1 MVWETLVNLVCRPP
15 RYSYDPDDVLGPKRF
30 RIDGR
35 LFERIDVEVMNKRRQ
50 RLRCSHY
57 LPILEGNRAGQQT
70 KFPCVIYCHGNCGSR
85 VDASD
90 CLDLLL
96 PQSISVFAFD
106 FSGSG
111 LSDGETISLGFYE
124 QDDLMAVIE
133 YLRAGGLVSRIGLWG
148 RSMGAATSVLVA
160 ARDPSIA
167 GMVLDSAF
175 SSLTQ
180 VMYELANQ
188 YMKQVKVPK
197 ILINGAISVLR
208 KSVQKKGNFDIRDVN
223 PEEAADKCFIPALFA
238 HADGDDFVLA
248 HHSKHLYERYSGDKN
263 IITFGGDHNSPRPAF
278 FFDSVGIFF
287 HNVLIENAE
296 LEAAEPMSPQ
306 IAAAQEY
313 NQQQYSS
320 AYAGSAPDLSARNR
334 QSPPKDHHQPPP
346 NAWGDS
352 HALSAAFAPLSG
364 GRANGEEGVIEA
376 LRTSLREM
384 ETELGPDDPNVQEI
398 RKMLRE
404 YEAQGH

>member
-50 RLRCSHY
+50 RLRC
-57 LPILEGNRAGQQT
+57 
-70 KFPCVIYCHGNCGSR
+70 CH
-85 VDASD
+85 

-223 PEEAADKCFIPALFA
+223 PEEAADKCFIP
-238 HADGDDFVLA
+238 V
-248 HHSKHLYERYSGDKN
+248 
-263 IITFGGDHNSPRPAF
+263 
-278 FFDSVGIFF
+278 
-287 HNVLIENAE
+287 
-296 LEAAEPMSPQ
+296 
-306 IAAAQEY
+306 
-313 NQQQYSS
+313 
-320 AYAGSAPDLSARNR
+320 
-334 QSPPKDHHQPPP
+334 
-346 NAWGDS
+346 
-352 HALSAAFAPLSG
+352 
-364 GRANGEEGVIEA
+364 
-376 LRTSLREM
+376 REM
-384 ETELGPDDPNVQEI
+384 
-398 RKMLRE
+398 
-404 YEAQGH
+404 

>member
-1 MVWETLVNLVCRPP
+1 M
-15 RYSYDPDDVLGPKRF
+15 
-30 RIDGR
+30 
-35 LFERIDVEVMNKRRQ
+35 
-50 RLRCSHY
+50 
-57 LPILEGNRAGQQT
+57 
-70 KFPCVIYCHGNCGSR
+70 
-85 VDASD
+85 DASD

-124 QDDLMAVIE
+124 QDDLMAVID
-133 YLRAGGLVSRIGLWG
+133 YLRGSGLVSRIGLWG

-223 PEEAADKCFIPALFA
+223 PEEAADKCFIPVGRPLWLMVLGSWLMVLGSGTRRAG
-238 HADGDDFVLA
+238 DGRCWDR
-248 HHSKHLYERYSGDKN
+248 SWRSG
-263 IITFGGDHNSPRPAF
+263 
-278 FFDSVGIFF
+278 
-287 HNVLIENAE
+287 
-296 LEAAEPMSPQ
+296 AAC
-306 IAAAQEY
+306 
-313 NQQQYSS
+313 
-320 AYAGSAPDLSARNR
+320 
-334 QSPPKDHHQPPP
+334 
-346 NAWGDS
+346 
-352 HALSAAFAPLSG
+352 
-364 GRANGEEGVIEA
+364 
-376 LRTSLREM
+376 
-384 ETELGPDDPNVQEI
+384 
-398 RKMLRE
+398 
-404 YEAQGH
+404 